1 MMMISAATPAAAS
14 VPAPPSAVTV
24 TTALTS
30 VAPTGRN
37 SFW

>member
-1 MMMISAATPAAAS
+1 MMISAAPPAPVPA
-14 VPAPPSAVTV
+14 PAPPSAVTV
-24 TTALTS
+24 TIALTS